1 MSCPFDPASE
11 DVADFIASY
20 YNLDQ
25 PVIPI
30 PDDSCSFFLTDTLG
44 IIYMPLS
51 EAEPITIER
60 HTYNGIPKLYTP
72 LDISAAE
79 AAGFLSTFSQPA
91 LSQRGAGTLIGIVDT
106 GIDYTDPIFKTQT
119 KPRGSWASGIRR
131 SPTPA
136 MKTEAPSPS
145 PTTAGPIPLT
155 TSTGPWPRR
164 TRWTSSP
171 PPIPRATAARWR
183 PSAAAGRVPTG
194 ASPVPRRSAFWES

>member
-72 LDISAAE
+72 LDISA
-79 AAGFLSTFSQPA
+79 
-91 LSQRGAGTLIGIVDT
+91 
-106 GIDYTDPIFKTQT
+106 
-119 KPRGSWASGIRR
+119 RR
-131 SPTPA
+131 STPA
-136 MKTEAPSPS
+136 TPSTRTP
-145 PTTAGPIPLT
+145 PTMSSAS
-155 TSTGPWPRR
+155 ST
-164 TRWTSSP
+164 
-171 PPIPRATAARWR
+171 
-183 PSAAAGRVPTG
+183 
-194 ASPVPRRSAFWES
+194 

>member
-106 GIDYTDPIFKTQT
+106 GIDYTDPIFQNADKTTRILGIWDQT
-119 KPRGSWASGIRR
+119 L
-131 SPTPA
+131 
-136 MKTEAPSPS
+136 PSY
-145 PTTAGPIPLT
+145 
-155 TSTGPWPRR
+155 
-164 TRWTSSP
+164 
-171 PPIPRATAARWR
+171 
-183 PSAAAGRVPTG
+183 V
-194 ASPVPRRSAFWES
+194 